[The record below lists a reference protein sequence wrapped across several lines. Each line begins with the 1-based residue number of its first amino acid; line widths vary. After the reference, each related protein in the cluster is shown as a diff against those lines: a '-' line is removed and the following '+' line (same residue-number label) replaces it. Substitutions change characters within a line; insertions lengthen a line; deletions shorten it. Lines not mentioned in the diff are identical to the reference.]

1 MKKTIRQVDSLYS
14 WVDKH
19 NAKINK
25 EIRHYTLLLFGAS
38 GKEALDYALKLKELR
53 NKIIL

>member
-1 MKKTIRQVDSLYS
+1 MKKTIRQVDSLYN

-25 EIRHYTLLLFGAS
+25 KIRHYTLLLFGGR
-38 GKEALDYALKLKELR
+38 GKETLKYAFKIQELR